1 MCSLCK
7 SSLIFGAEKAVV
19 GDKTD
24 QIFEK
29 VLPSLLLLDPTT
41 VMNEHRWLLESFG
54 QIDAW
59 SMKRFDFFFTNWAP
73 EPLLNAVHHRCSFC
87 AVHLIIG
94 ANQRCT
100 IDWIRNLND
109 FMASGCQKISRL
121 FRRLCCFWRNQ

>member
-1 MCSLCK
+1 MLAVNFYQNNHR
-7 SSLIFGAEKAVV
+7 LIQLALLLLILLLAPFVDECAHLQIFVNFGAEKAVV

-59 SMKRFDFFFTNWAP
+59 SMKKVRF
-73 EPLLNAVHHRCSFC
+73 LLYE
-87 AVHLIIG
+87 LG
-94 ANQRCT
+94 ARAC
-100 IDWIRNLND
+100 
-109 FMASGCQKISRL
+109 
-121 FRRLCCFWRNQ
+121 